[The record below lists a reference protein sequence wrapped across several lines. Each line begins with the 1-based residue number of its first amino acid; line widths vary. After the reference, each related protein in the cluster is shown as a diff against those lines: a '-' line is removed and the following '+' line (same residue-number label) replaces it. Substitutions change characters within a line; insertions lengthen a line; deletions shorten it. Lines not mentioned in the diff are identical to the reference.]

1 MFRARETGGELGA
14 AKALAQ
20 RLALIIFT
28 VFAAACTVMPSQA
41 VAQAFTFSRVE
52 VNGNQRVDAATIV
65 SYAGIARGET
75 VSAAQLNDAYQNI
88 LGSGLFES
96 VEVVPRGATLVI
108 NVREYP
114 TINRIAFEGNRR
126 VKDEAMAGVIRSQSR
141 RVFQPSQVEADAAAI
156 LDLYRVQGRAA
167 ATVTP
172 KVIRRS
178 GNRVDLVFEVIE
190 GRVVENERIS
200 FVGNRRF
207 SDRRLRGALETKQAG
222 LFRSLIQRDSLIEER
237 IEFDKQVL
245 RDFYL
250 SRGYIDFRVQSGTA
264 EITRNRDAF
273 LVTFNVQ
280 EGQQFRIGRVTVTSS
295 MPEVNANEFR
305 NALRIRSGRVY
316 NPQIV
321 ETNISRLERLATQ
334 KGINFMRVEPQIS
347 RNERDL
353 TLDINFAISKG
364 PRIFVERIDIEG
376 NASTLDRVVRRQF
389 RVVEGDPFN
398 PREIREAAE
407 RIRALGF
414 FETADV
420 NAREGSA
427 PDQVIVDVDVVEAPT
442 GSLGFGASYGSD
454 DGLGFNVSFSER
466 NFLGRGQS
474 LSFGF
479 DTTSAANAVNFSF
492 REPAFLGREVT
503 FGLDLNYRQSESE
516 FSRYDS
522 AVGLIRPLF
531 EFPLGEQS
539 RLQLRTSLAYR
550 SLSGIDLGDPEG
562 NTDLTGD
569 TGSSFILRQEEGE
582 RWDVSLGYTYIYD
595 TRITGLNPNAAIRF
609 TFGQDFGGL
618 DGENQYIR
626 SVASMTAQTRVWNEE
641 VTLRAELEGGAL
653 HYTSGGSTVLDRFNL
668 NGKIRGFE
676 ANGLGPRD
684 LNVSNEDA
692 LGGNYFFV
700 ARLEAEFPLGLPEEY
715 GISGGVFY
723 DIGSVW
729 GLDDVGGGPDGTYT
743 VDDELHWRSSVGVSI
758 FWDTPIGPLRFNF
771 SEVIMKEDY
780 DKERNFDL
788 SIRTD
793 F

>member
-1 MFRARETGGELGA
+1 MFRAAETGAGRGA
-14 AKALAQ
+14 TKALMQ
-20 RLALIIFT
+20 RVALVIFT
-28 VFAAACTVMPSQA
+28 TFAMAYTVIPSQA
-41 VAQAFTFSRVE
+41 SAQSFNFSRVE

-75 VSAAQLNDAYQNI
+75 VSAAQINDAYQNI
-88 LGSGLFES
+88 LGSGLFAT
-96 VEVVPRGATLVI
+96 VEVVPRGSTLVI
-108 NVREYP
+108 NVRENP
-114 TINRIAFEGNRR
+114 TIRRIAFEGNKR
-126 VKDEAMAGVIRSQSR
+126 VKDEEMESVIKSR
-141 RVFQPSQVEADAAAI
+141 TSRVFQAGQVEADAAAI
-156 LDLYRVQGRAA
+156 TELYRVKGRVA

-172 KVIRRS
+172 KIIRRS
-178 GNRVDLVFEVIE
+178 GNQVDLVFEATE
-190 GRVVENERIS
+190 GRTVENERIS
-200 FVGNRRF
+200 FVGNRKY

-222 LFRSLIQRDSLIEER
+222 IFRQLIQSDTLIEER
-237 IEFDKQVL
+237 IAFDKQVL

-250 SRGYIDFRVQSGTA
+250 SRGYIDFRVQSATA

-280 EGQQFRIGRVTVTSS
+280 EGQQFRIGKVTVTSS
-295 MPEVNANEFR
+295 MPEVDANEFAR
-305 NALRIRSGRVY
+305 ALRVRQGRVY

-321 ETNISRLERLATQ
+321 ETNISRLERLAAQ
-334 KGINFMRVEPQIS
+334 KGINFMRVEPQVT
-347 RNERDL
+347 RNERAL

-389 RVVEGDPFN
+389 KVVEGDPFN

-420 NAREGSA
+420 NARQGSSE
-427 PDQVIVDVDVVEAPT
+427 DQVVVDVDVVEAST

-454 DGLGFNVSFSER
+454 AGLGFNISFSER

-474 LSFGF
+474 LSFGL
-479 DTTSAANAVNFSF
+479 DTTSSAKAVNFGF

-503 FGLDLNYRQSESE
+503 FGIDANYRQTESE
-516 FSRYDS
+516 NSRYDTTIG
-522 AVGLIRPLF
+522 VIRPLF
-531 EFPLGEQS
+531 EFPLAERS
-539 RLQLRTSLAYR
+539 RLQVRTALSYR
-550 SLSGIDLGDPEG
+550 ELSGIDVGDG
-562 NTDLTGD
+562 GAD
-569 TGSSFILRQEEGE
+569 TGSSFILRNEEGE
-582 RWDVSLGYTYIYD
+582 RWDASVGYTYIYD
-595 TRITGLNPNAAIRF
+595 SRITGLNPNAAIRF
-609 TFGQDFGGL
+609 SFGQDFGGL
-618 DGENQYIR
+618 DGENQYIKTT
-626 SVASMTAQTRVWNEE
+626 AAMTAQTKVWNEE

-653 HYTSGGSTVLDRFNL
+653 HYTSGGSTVLDRFTL
-668 NGKIRGFE
+668 NGKMRGFE
-676 ANGLGPRD
+676 ANGVGPRD
-684 LNVSNEDA
+684 LNVTNEDA
-692 LGGNYFFV
+692 LGGNFFFV

-729 GLDDVGGGPDGTYT
+729 GLDDTGGGPDGTFA
-743 VDDELHWRSSVGVSI
+743 VDDELHWRSAIGLSV

-771 SEVIMKEDY
+771 SEAIMKQDY
-780 DKERNFDL
+780 DKTRSFDI

>member
-1 MFRARETGGELGA
+1 MHRI
-14 AKALAQ
+14 ALV
-20 RLALIIFT
+20 IFT
-28 VFAAACTVMPSQA
+28 TFAVACTVAPSP
-41 VAQAFTFSRVE
+41 VAAQSFSFSRVE

-75 VSAAQLNDAYQNI
+75 VSAGQINDAYQNI
-88 LGSGLFES
+88 LASGLFET
-96 VEVVPRGATLVI
+96 VEVIPRGGTLVI

-126 VKDEAMAGVIRSQSR
+126 LKDEDMAAAIRSQSR
-141 RVFQPSQVEADAAAI
+141 RVFQPSQVEADAAA
-156 LDLYRVQGRAA
+156 LTELYRVQGRVA
-167 ATVTP
+167 ATVSP

-178 GNRVDLVFEVIE
+178 GNRVDLVFEVRE

-200 FVGNRRF
+200 FVGNRKF

-222 LFRSLIQRDSLIEER
+222 LFRQLIQRDTLVEER

-250 SRGYIDFRVQSGTA
+250 SRGYIDFRVQSATA

-295 MPEVNANEFR
+295 MAEANANEFR

-321 ETNISRLERLATQ
+321 ETNINRMERLAAQ
-334 KGINFMRVEPQIS
+334 KGINFLRVEPQIS
-347 RNERDL
+347 RNERTQ

-420 NAREGSA
+420 NARQGSSE
-427 PDQVIVDVDVVEAPT
+427 DQVIVDVDVVEAST

-454 DGLGFNVSFSER
+454 AGLGFNINFSER

-474 LSFGF
+474 LSFGV
-479 DTTSAANAVNFSF
+479 DTTSSSRSVTFAF

-503 FGLDLNYRQSESE
+503 FGLDASFRQTESE
-516 FSRYDS
+516 NSRYDS
-522 AVGLIRPLF
+522 AIGLIRPLF
-531 EFPLGEQS
+531 EFPLGERS
-539 RLQLRTSLAYR
+539 RMQLRTAVNYKE
-550 SLSGIDLGDPEG
+550 LSGIDMGDG
-562 NTDLTGD
+562 GAD
-569 TGSSFILRQEEGE
+569 TGSSFILRTEEGE
-582 RWDVSLGYTYIYD
+582 RWDASVGYTYIYD
-595 TRITGLNPNAAIRF
+595 SRITGLNPNAAIRF
-609 TFGQDFGGL
+609 SFGQDFGGL
-618 DGENQYIR
+618 DGENQYIKTT
-626 SVASMTAQTRVWNEE
+626 AAMTAQTRVWNEE

-653 HYTSGGSTVLDRFNL
+653 HYTSGGSTVLDRFTL
-668 NGKIRGFE
+668 NGRMRGFE

-684 LNVSNEDA
+684 LNVTNEDA

-729 GLDDVGGGPDGTYT
+729 GLDNTGGGPDGTFE
-743 VDDELHWRSSVGVSI
+743 VDDDLHWRSAIGVSV

-771 SEVIMKEDY
+771 SEAIMKQDY
-780 DKERNFDL
+780 DKTRSFDI
-788 SIRTD
+788 SIRTE

>member
-1 MFRARETGGELGA
+1 MDRAGGTGTGLSG
-14 AKALAQ
+14 
-20 RLALIIFT
+20 RLANARTIALVIFS
-28 VFAAACTVMPSQA
+28 VFAVACSVAPREAA
-41 VAQAFTFSRVE
+41 AQSFSFSRVD

-65 SYAGIARGET
+65 TYAGIARGET
-75 VSAAQLNDAYQNI
+75 VGAAQLNQAYQNI
-88 LGSGLFES
+88 LGSGLFQS
-96 VEVVPRGATLVI
+96 VEVIPRGSTLVI
-108 NVREYP
+108 NVVEYP

-126 VKDEAMAGVIRSQSR
+126 LKDEDITAAIQSVPR
-141 RVFQPSQVEADAAAI
+141 RVFSPSQAEADAAAI
-156 LDLYRVQGRAA
+156 VEAYRIQGRVA
-167 ATVTP
+167 ATVDP

-178 GNRVDLVFEVIE
+178 GNRVDLVFEIRE

-200 FVGNRRF
+200 FVGNRRY

-222 LFRSLIQRDSLIEER
+222 LFRQLIQRDSLIEER

-250 SRGYIDFRVQSGTA
+250 SRGYVDFRVLSATA

-273 LVTFNVQ
+273 LITFNVQ
-280 EGQQFRIGRVTVTSS
+280 EGQQFRIGRVSVTSS
-295 MPEVNANEFR
+295 MDGVDANEFA
-305 NALRIRSGRVY
+305 NALRVREGKVY

-321 ETNISRLERLATQ
+321 ETNISRLERLAAQ
-334 KGINFMRVEPQIS
+334 KGINFMRVEPVIS
-347 RNERDL
+347 RNERAL
-353 TLDINFAISKG
+353 TLDIEFRISRG

-427 PDQVIVDVDVVEAPT
+427 PDQVVVDVDVEEAPT

-454 DGLGFNVSFSER
+454 NGLGFNVSFSER
-466 NFLGRGQS
+466 NFLGRGQA
-474 LSFGF
+474 LSFSF
-479 DTTSAANAVNFSF
+479 DTTDAAKGYSFSF

-503 FGLDLNYRQSESE
+503 FGLDANYRETESE
-516 FSRYDS
+516 FSRYNS
-522 AVGLIRPLF
+522 SVGLIRPLF
-531 EFPLGEQS
+531 EFPLGEKS
-539 RLQLRTSLAYR
+539 RLQLRAELGYKD
-550 SLSGIDLGDPEG
+550 LFGIDLGEPEG
-562 NTDLTGD
+562 NPGPAGD

-582 RWDVSLGYTYIYD
+582 RWDTSIGYTYIYD
-595 TRITGLNPNAAIRF
+595 SRIVGLNPNAAIRL

-618 DGENQYIR
+618 DGENQYIKTL
-626 SVASMTAQTRVWNEE
+626 ATMTAQTRVWNEE
-641 VTLRAELEGGAL
+641 VTLRAEVEGGAL
-653 HYTSGGSTVLDRFNL
+653 HYTSGGSTVLDRFSL
-668 NGKIRGFE
+668 NGRIRGFE

-684 LNVSNEDA
+684 LNVTNEDA
-692 LGGNYFFV
+692 LGGNFFFV
-700 ARLEAEFPLGLPEEY
+700 TRLEAEFPLGLPEEY

-729 GLDDVGGGPDGTYT
+729 GLDEVGGGPDGTME
-743 VDDELHWRSSVGVSI
+743 VDDDLHWRSSIGVSV

-771 SEVIMKEDY
+771 SEAIMKEDY
-780 DKERNFDL
+780 DKERSFDV
-788 SIRTD
+788 SIRTE